1 MTDTISGTNQRS
13 AGIAPKKAINAEKQ
27 KSSKTTEFDN
37 SAGTK
42 AADSSVELSAKL
54 KDEIASVGF
63 DSKKVDHI
71 KQSIEE
77 GNYPLD
83 DRKIADSFIPLEKLL

>member
-13 AGIAPKKAINAEKQ
+13 AGITPKKAIDSEIRQSTKDVEGDTPMDV
-27 KSSKTTEFDN
+27 KST
-37 SAGTK
+37 
-42 AADSSVELSAKL
+42 DSSVELSAKL

-63 DSKKVDHI
+63 DSKKVSQI
-71 KQSIEE
+71 KQSIEQ